1 MPRSLPRRQ
10 RGAQTG
16 EVRRQSA
23 SPVFLTLPIPPSV
36 NELFKNLKTGGR
48 AETAT
53 YRDWKGHA
61 GWVLKEQRPHHIP
74 GPVLVIA
81 NVERN
86 NARADIDNREK
97 AVLDLLVAHQVIADD
112 SLVEAVAWSWTR
124 GGNGLCHVAVIPAQT
139 TKLEFHPATLNGAPG
154 GWLITAPLIEDDR
167 YGEISLYTDDDAPL
181 SGAPDPDLRASGPWQ
196 DEPCS
201 ELP

>member
-1 MPRSLPRRQ
+1 
-10 RGAQTG
+10 
-16 EVRRQSA
+16 VRRQSA